1 MASQRDT
8 ANRIGSVK
16 NIQKITSAMQMVAAA
31 RLRKAEQRIE
41 ALRPYADTISRMT
54 RQAAAAAGNV
64 PQLPILNEHERVD
77 NVGLLLVTGDRGLA
91 GAFNSQI
98 IRAGIRTRQELADED
113 KQTTFYA
120 VGRRG
125 DSSLNFRNLAPK
137 NSYIGFTDRPAYSD
151 ARNIAEELMAAY
163 VDGELD
169 QVDII
174 YNSYISPLT
183 QIVTRQ
189 RILPLQEAAI
199 LEGGLD
205 EIKAGHAA
213 LLHGGD
219 EGPGDPEVT
228 GGSRALWL
236 YEPDPE
242 ELLKRLIPDFVE
254 ITVFRALL
262 ESAASELG
270 ARMTAMRSAS
280 DNAGEMIEHLT
291 LEMNRQRQAAI
302 TQEILEVVGGAEG
315 L

>member
-31 RLRKAEQRIE
+31 RLRKAEQRIA

-54 RQAAAAAGNV
+54 RQAADAAGNV
-64 PQLPILNEHERVD
+64 PQLPILNEHESVD

-98 IRAGIRTRQELADED
+98 IRAGVRARAELAAGDQE
-113 KQTTFYA
+113 TTFYA

-125 DSSLNFRNLAPK
+125 DSSLNFRKLTPK
-137 NSYIGFTDRPAYSD
+137 NSYIGFTDRPAFAD
-151 ARNIAEELMAAY
+151 ARHIASELMASY
-163 VDGELD
+163 IDGELD
-169 QVDII
+169 QVDMI

-183 QIVTRQ
+183 QVVTRQ
-189 RILPLQEAAI
+189 RILPLQQAAI
-199 LEGGLD
+199 LEGGVGEDHEGREAAED
-205 EIKAGHAA
+205 EQDVAS
-213 LLHGGD
+213 
-219 EGPGDPEVT
+219 
-228 GGSRALWL
+228 SRALWL
-236 YEPDPE
+236 YEPEPE
-242 ELLKRLIPDFVE
+242 ELLKSLIPDFVE

-280 DNAGEMIEHLT
+280 DNAGEMIQNLT
-291 LEMNRQRQAAI
+291 LQMNRQRQAAI

-315 L
+315 V

>member
-31 RLRKAEQRIE
+31 RLRRAEQRIE
-41 ALRPYADTISRMT
+41 ALRPYADSINKMT
-54 RQAAAAAGNV
+54 RRVADAAGEI
-64 PQLPILNEHERVD
+64 PSMPILTAREEVK

-98 IRAGIRTRQELADED
+98 VRAGIRERQNTLDGGQD
-113 KQTTFYA
+113 VTFFA

-125 DSSLNFRNLAPK
+125 ASSLAFRGLDPET
-137 NSYIGFTDRPAYSD
+137 SWTGFTDRPAYAN
-151 ARNIAEELMAAY
+151 AREIAEDLMAKY
-163 VDGELD
+163 IDGEIDQLD
-169 QVDII
+169 VV

-183 QIVTRQ
+183 QVVTRQ
-189 RILPLQEAAI
+189 RVLPMQQAEI
-199 LEGGLD
+199 LEGGL
-205 EIKAGHAA
+205 
-213 LLHGGD
+213 GD
-219 EGPGDPEVT
+219 ASADDVSADPIMHHEGD
-228 GGSRALWL
+228 SAHSLWL

-242 ELLKRLIPDFVE
+242 ELLQRLIPDFVE

-270 ARMTAMRSAS
+270 ARMTAMRNAS
-280 DNAGEMIEHLT
+280 DNAGEMINNLT

-315 L
+315 V

>member
-31 RLRKAEQRIE
+31 RLRRAEQRIE
-41 ALRPYADTISRMT
+41 ALRPYADTIQRMT
-54 RQAAAAAGNV
+54 RQAAEAAGNV
-64 PQLPILNEHERVD
+64 PQLPILDEHEEIK

-98 IRAGIRTRQELADED
+98 VRSGIRARAELAEESKD
-113 KQTTFYA
+113 TTFYA

-125 DSSLNFRNLAPK
+125 DSSLNFRGIAPK
-137 NSYIGFTDRPAYSD
+137 NSYIGFTDRPGFVN
-151 ARNIAEELMAAY
+151 AREIAEELMADY
-163 VDGELD
+163 IDGNVD
-169 QVDII
+169 QVDIV

-183 QIVTRQ
+183 QVVTRQ
-189 RILPLQEAAI
+189 RILPLQQASI
-199 LEGGLD
+199 LEGGLEED
-205 EIKAGHAA
+205 SAPAVESESNDKSTTAGH
-213 LLHGGD
+213 
-219 EGPGDPEVT
+219 
-228 GGSRALWL
+228 ALWL

-280 DNAGEMIEHLT
+280 DNAGEMIENLT

-315 L
+315 V